1 MPVSNRLKFS
11 AFARCLAASALVF
24 ASCPS
29 AMATPMEDAARAF
42 NKGQFNKASEAF
54 RAIVDADSKNFS
66 AHCYLAASLSKLG
79 RDNEAFDAYWVILK
93 RFPDLPQTSGIRTY
107 LYKHDPNFSKNAARN
122 ASMVGDNAGGEIE
135 NNDSIPQGSKRL
147 TDPGDIVNAMVS
159 RVKPLKN
166 RPEVSALLV
175 QDIKVALNEY
185 PPSIL
190 NLLYARGCKILVT
203 PTYIDRDPRS
213 ENSRPEGFE
222 YGSTWKDCPGRF
234 DGRNVI
240 VCEYT
245 IGNGVDLEKASDPIG
260 ILRHEVGHA
269 IDKFLGDISNKTE
282 FRTAYDQDLHHLDD
296 FVKPRLRYY
305 IQTEGNGPAETFAEL
320 AAAKYG
326 AKSQSG
332 KRKNRSATIANLVY
346 DNFPT
351 ANKVLESKLAS
362 FQ

>member
-1 MPVSNRLKFS
+1 MPVWNHLKFN
-11 AFARCLAASALVF
+11 ALTRCIAASAVVF
-24 ASCPS
+24 TSCPS
-29 AMATPMEDAARAF
+29 ALATPMEDATRAF
-42 NKGQFNKASEAF
+42 NKGQFHKASEVF
-54 RAIVDADSKNFS
+54 QAIVDADSKNFN
-66 AHCYLAASLSKLG
+66 AHCYLAASLFKLG
-79 RDNEAFDAYWVILK
+79 RDSEAIDAYWVILK
-93 RFPDLPQTSGIRTY
+93 KFPDRPQTNGIRTY

-122 ASMVGDNAGGEIE
+122 ASRVGDNAGGDVEMLGAV
-135 NNDSIPQGSKRL
+135 NARSKRL
-147 TDPGDIVNAMVS
+147 TDPSDIVNAMVGK
-159 RVKPLKN
+159 VKPLKN
-166 RPEVSALLV
+166 RPEVSTLLV
-175 QDIKVALNEY
+175 MDIRDALNEY
-185 PPSIL
+185 PPSVL
-190 NLLYARGCKILVT
+190 NLLYSRGCKILVT
-203 PTYIDRDPRS
+203 PTYIDHDPQS
-213 ENSRPEGFE
+213 ENSRPQGFE

-269 IDKFLGDISNKTE
+269 IDKFLGDLSNKTE
-282 FRTAYDQDLHHLDD
+282 FRTAYEQDLHRLDD
-296 FVKPRLRYY
+296 FVKPRLHYY

-326 AKSQSG
+326 GKSQSG